1 MNILQRFGSI
11 AGGILVILFAGYA
24 QGGVDIASDNPTP
37 GAASKTVDQFPAE
50 RTASGIDLNSV
61 KCAYLWAVAAKIY
74 LDRCTPAG
82 DTELKQ
88 DLDYE
93 LTATAEFII
102 TNSSH
107 PDAAKQELETMRT
120 RADSALPK
128 STDDPVCSASA
139 DDRNRGAFKVYSNAL
154 RAIPSNDRRAKVTK
168 LLTVPGPA
176 LLMCTP

>member
-24 QGGVDIASDNPTP
+24 QGGVDIASDNPPPVASP
-37 GAASKTVDQFPAE
+37 GTDQFAAP

-61 KCAYLWAVAAKIY
+61 KCAYVWALAAKMY

-102 TNSSH
+102 TNSTH
-107 PDAAKQELETMRT
+107 PDAAKQELATMRT
-120 RADSALPK
+120 RADEALPQ

-139 DDRNRGAFKVYSNAL
+139 DDRNRGALKAYSNAL